1 MEKVNNHP
9 SIQCAPPPGCDH
21 SAQFH
26 SALWLHP
33 LVADTCTDAFGSAS
47 APGAILETERQVD
60 RNLLSHT
67 HGPGG
72 EKGETVRRSQ
82 TSKRPPSRQGTRPQ
96 QRQRHGQHSWGG
108 GGALAT
114 VGQVFREGSLYFCR
128 DRMMGS
134 FQQPCPHNPW
144 AKETQSRLC
153 DCGVPDVAPWK
164 QIQLGAMRLQVRSMA
179 LG

>member
-1 MEKVNNHP
+1 MLLPRAVTTRH
-9 SIQCAPPPGCDH
+9 SSTLLCGCIPWRPTP
-21 SAQFH
+21 ARTP
-26 SALWLHP
+26 SALPLRQALSWKQRGRWTGTCSPALTGRGARRVRQSGGARQARDHP
-33 LVADTCTDAFGSAS
+33 AGR
-47 APGAILETERQVD
+47 GR
-60 RNLLSHT
+60 
-67 HGPGG
+67 G
-72 EKGETVRRSQ
+72 
-82 TSKRPPSRQGTRPQ
+82 PSRDSDTVNI
-96 QRQRHGQHSWGG
+96 HG
-108 GGALAT
+108 AVVVPLAT